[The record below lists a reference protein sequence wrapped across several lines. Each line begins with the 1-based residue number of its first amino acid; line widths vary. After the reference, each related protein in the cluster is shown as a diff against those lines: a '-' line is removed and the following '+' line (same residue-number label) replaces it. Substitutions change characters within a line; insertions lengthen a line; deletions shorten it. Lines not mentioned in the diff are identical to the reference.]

1 MPLYLICCRK
11 YRKRDFTKVP
21 IYVYTFVLLQTYS
34 DDQISLEKW
43 SGWMDRDT
51 HPCLAFVNLA
61 SCQECSSNS
70 KVTVNAC
77 QRELHLPTGDFP
89 NVEHYHLALD
99 NLPFLF
105 QIIGFAWR

>member
-34 DDQISLEKW
+34 DDQISLVKMEW
-43 SGWMDRDT
+43 VDT
-51 HPCLAFVNLA
+51 QRYPSLPCLCKFCLLSRVLLTG
-61 SCQECSSNS
+61 
-70 KVTVNAC
+70 VTVNAC

-89 NVEHYHLALD
+89 NVEHHHLTLD
-99 NLPFLF
+99 HLPF
-105 QIIGFAWR
+105 GTS